1 MAKHVLTRLAVSL
14 ASLLTAL
21 ASGAEEQIPSIRH
34 TVFFE
39 LRHAPGSSDEAE
51 FFARAAVLA
60 EIPDVHEFR
69 RVEEIS
75 QKNPYQHGLL
85 MTFESPAAYARYNE
99 HPAHLEFVEEFWIPN
114 VTRFIELDFVAP
126 PNP

>member
-1 MAKHVLTRLAVSL
+1 MHVLTRLAVSL

-21 ASGAEEQIPSIRH
+21 ASGAEEPIPPIRH

-60 EIPDVHEFR
+60 EIPDVHHFR

-75 QKNPYQHGLL
+75 SKNPYRHGLL
-85 MTFESPAAYARYNE
+85 MTFESPAAYARYDE
-99 HPAHLEFVEEFWIPN
+99 HPTHREFVEKFWLPN
-114 VTRFIELDFVAP
+114 VTRFIEIDFIAP
-126 PNP
+126 PHP

>member
-1 MAKHVLTRLAVSL
+1 MANHALTCFALSL
-14 ASLLTAL
+14 ASLLSAL
-21 ASGAEEQIPSIRH
+21 TSGAEEPAPPIRH

-39 LRHAPGSSDEAE
+39 LRCAPGSSDEAA
-51 FFARAAVLA
+51 FFARAAALA